1 MKGNRPDGR
10 PRLEA
15 IPGRTGPDMTG
26 DLPVPHPYFD
36 YDPSEDIE
44 IPYAELKTDGPE
56 CPFCGEPTMLV
67 DGDFVC
73 IDCNGGWYGPEIG

>member
-1 MKGNRPDGR
+1 M
-10 PRLEA
+10 
-15 IPGRTGPDMTG
+15 
-26 DLPVPHPYFD
+26 PHPYFD

-44 IPYAELKTDGPE
+44 IPYAKLKTDGPE